1 MIRVRITQPSFLT
14 VEAGIARSK
23 NIQTWPPF
31 PDRERS
37 NAAGTLSSL
46 QAARNATVSS
56 FGLIT
61 EKKAK
66 LLADRHLW
74 KSIATLDFR

>member
-1 MIRVRITQPSFLT
+1 MPFVIITAVS
-14 VEAGIARSK
+14 
-23 NIQTWPPF
+23 PP
-31 PDRERS
+31 
-37 NAAGTLSSL
+37 
-46 QAARNATVSS
+46 ARNRLEREIVSIFGYKFGYRHQ